1 MKICFHLKFDS
12 FGWTRLRLLYS
23 SVLFTVLIVEKE
35 KVVAKLPNLS
45 KSIIYSAVK
54 FILLSANKQYI
65 LQTIIAELLL
75 FKTGTNSTQ
84 KPIGVILY
92 YWLKS
97 LKRLFLRNN
106 FQVSE
111 NQSMFCLINF
121 WTRRA
126 LYNCN
131 PPLIVST

>member
-1 MKICFHLKFDS
+1 MKICSYFWWIYFHLKFDS

-75 FKTGTNSTQ
+75 FKTGTNST
-84 KPIGVILY
+84 
-92 YWLKS
+92 
-97 LKRLFLRNN
+97 
-106 FQVSE
+106 
-111 NQSMFCLINF
+111 
-121 WTRRA
+121 
-126 LYNCN
+126 
-131 PPLIVST
+131 